1 MADLNKLTF
10 REFTEAW
17 KNDGGG
23 REDPF
28 FIPVNDILHARI

>member
-17 KNDGGG
+17 KNDSGGLEG
-23 REDPF
+23 IF
-28 FIPVNDILHARI
+28 FIPVMIFFAGS